1 MEKEEFLKLLPKLIK
16 EDDRVKGAI
25 ITALSGVV
33 ATKDDIARLIEHSDR
48 RFEQIDKRFEAM
60 DKRFEAMQEQLDKRF
75 EALQEQ
81 LDKRFDAARNER
93 EDIKTSA
100 VVIRETIGEMIQ
112 KMATKKDIEEANKE
126 ILDFLREQF
135 KQE

>member
-48 RFEQIDKRFEAM
+48 RFEQMDKRFEALQEQM
-60 DKRFEAMQEQLDKRF
+60 DKRFEAMQEQM
-75 EALQEQ
+75 
-81 LDKRFDAARNER
+81 DKRFDAARTER
-93 EDIKTSA
+93 VDIKTNA

-112 KMATKKDIEEANKE
+112 KMATKKDIEKANKE
-126 ILDFLREQF
+126 ILDFLRDQF

>member
-48 RFEQIDKRFEAM
+48 RFEQM
-60 DKRFEAMQEQLDKRF
+60 DKRFEAMQEQM
-75 EALQEQ
+75 
-81 LDKRFDAARNER
+81 DKRFDAARTER
-93 EDIKTSA
+93 VDIKTNA

-112 KMATKKDIEEANKE
+112 KMATKKDIEKANKE
-126 ILDFLREQF
+126 ILDFLRDQF